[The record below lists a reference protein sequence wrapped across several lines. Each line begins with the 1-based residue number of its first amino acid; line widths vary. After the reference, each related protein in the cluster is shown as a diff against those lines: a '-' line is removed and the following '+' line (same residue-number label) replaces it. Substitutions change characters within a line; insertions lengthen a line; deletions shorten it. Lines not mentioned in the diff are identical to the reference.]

1 MGGLSNYDALR
12 TATSVAA
19 EGLGMAADLGTV
31 EAGKLA
37 DLLILNENP
46 LDDIRNSNTAYM
58 VMSNGE
64 LFDADTLDMVWPE
77 KIPAPPL
84 KFLDYGPPTEATSDG
99 NRGPER

>member
-1 MGGLSNYDALR
+1 M
-12 TATSVAA
+12 
-19 EGLGMAADLGTV
+19 
-31 EAGKLA
+31 
-37 DLLILNENP
+37 LILDENP

-84 KFLDYGPPTEATSDG
+84 KLLDYGPPTTSDNG
-99 NRGPER
+99 GPER